1 MPNFQYK
8 ALSPDGDIIEG
19 QLFSDDR
26 RGVIER
32 LRDRGAITLSAEVVR
47 REKVAERAQLSGLFP
62 KRRLTPGD
70 TMLLTRELAFL
81 LAARLPL
88 DMALQ
93 RLAGITRKPAAR
105 ELIERLEE
113 RVRAGASFAR
123 AIEDEGDVFPP
134 YYAGMVRAGEAGG
147 SLDEAI
153 ERLAEM
159 LEARQKLKREL
170 SAAMTYP
177 ILVLGL
183 TITSLLILF
192 TYVVPELRP
201 LFGDHQTALPVA
213 ARAVFA
219 AADIVEHSGWLILA
233 CALGLFT
240 VIRYG
245 HGHTSARTKIDGM
258 LLRLPL
264 IGDLITKLETARFL
278 RTLAT
283 LTHNGI
289 AHLAALE
296 MAQGSVSNTIFRRAV
311 PAMRRRLSEGQGLAD
326 PLEESGLFPSL
337 ATQLLRVGE
346 ESGRLEDMLERTADL
361 YDEELRRSLRRVV
374 SLLVPV
380 VTIVLGILIA
390 GVIGSILSAILSVY
404 ELPF

>member
-1 MPNFQYK
+1 MPRFHYK
-8 ALSPDGDIIEG
+8 ALSPDGDVIEG
-19 QLFSDDR
+19 QLVSQDR

-32 LRDRGAITLSAEVVR
+32 LRDQGAITLSAEETR
-47 REKVAERAQLSGLFP
+47 GGGAKRGIGLAGLFARQ
-62 KRRLTPGD
+62 KLAPGD
-70 TMLLTRELAFL
+70 LVLLTRELAFL
-81 LAARLPL
+81 LSARLPL
-88 DMALQ
+88 DVALQ
-93 RLAGITRKPAAR
+93 RLAGINRNPGVRA
-105 ELIERLEE
+105 LIERLEE

-123 AIEDEGDVFPP
+123 AIEDEGELFPP

-147 SLDEAI
+147 SLDETI

-159 LEARQKLKREL
+159 LEAAQKLKREV

-177 ILVLGL
+177 IMVLGL
-183 TITSLLILF
+183 TVVSLLVLF

-201 LFGDHQTALPVA
+201 LFDDQMTALPVA

-219 AADIVEHSGWLILA
+219 TADFVERSGWLVLATIL
-233 CALGLFT
+233 G
-240 VIRYG
+240 VIMVMRYG
-245 HGHTSARTKIDGM
+245 LTNSAARARVDIL

-264 IGDLITKLETARFL
+264 LGDLVTKLETARFL

-283 LTHNGI
+283 LTHNGV

-296 MAQGSVSNTIFRRAV
+296 MAQGSVTNAAFKRAV
-311 PAMRRRLSEGQGLAD
+311 PTMRRRLSEGRGLAD
-326 PLEESGLFPSL
+326 PLEESGLFPPL

-346 ESGRLEDMLERTADL
+346 ESGRLEDMLARTAAL
-361 YDEELRRSLRRVV
+361 YDEELRRALRRIV
-374 SLLVPV
+374 SLLVPI
-380 VTIVLGILIA
+380 VTILLGILIA

>member
-1 MPNFQYK
+1 MPSFRYK

-47 REKVAERAQLSGLFP
+47 SNEVTRRPQLSAFFP
-62 KRRLTPGD
+62 RHRLTPND
-70 TMLLTRELAFL
+70 TTLLTRELAFL

-88 DMALQ
+88 DIALQ
-93 RLAGITRKPAAR
+93 RLAGITRKPTAR
-105 ELIERLEE
+105 ELVERLEE

-123 AIEDEGDVFPP
+123 AIEDEGEAFPP

-147 SLDEAI
+147 SLDETI
-153 ERLAEM
+153 ERLADM
-159 LEARQKLKREL
+159 LETRQKLKREV

-177 ILVLGL
+177 VLVLAL
-183 TITSLLILF
+183 TVTSLLVLF

-201 LFGDHQTALPVA
+201 LFGDHQTELPLA

-219 AADIVEHSGWLILA
+219 AADVVESSGWLILA
-233 CALGLFT
+233 GGLGLFLLA
-240 VIRYG
+240 RYG
-245 HGHTSARTKIDGM
+245 HGHGSARARIDD
-258 LLRLPL
+258 LVLRLPL
-264 IGDLITKLETARFL
+264 IGDLVTKLETARFL

-283 LTHNGI
+283 LTQNGV

-296 MAQGSVSNTIFRRAV
+296 MAQGSVSNAAFRRAV

-361 YDEELRRSLRRVV
+361 YDEELRRSLRRIV